1 MNIQSLRLQSI
12 FYKLLILKNMKKV
25 LLFIL
30 FVVLITLGIL
40 FIVQSCAVS
49 KEQYSQNTSSAAPS
63 PPKESA
69 QTSTEVDDAFTYLY
83 DHRSSTHAPFGYPQD
98 NDTLDDFI
106 IEKSQYILSYCGEK
120 NSPNWVAWELN
131 ASWLGDVPRKTG
143 RFLIEPNL
151 PDGYYQVTHDDYT
164 HSGYDRG
171 HLVRSKERTKT
182 IEDNISTFEMGNIVP
197 QTPDL
202 NRGVWLRFEDYC
214 LDKAIKEQKNMYIV
228 AGGIFRDTITLKS
241 EGKVVIPDSCFKIV
255 LFSEET
261 DPARINF
268 DQLETISVAMPN
280 TAGIRGDAWEKYE
293 TTVGRIEQSTGYR
306 FFGKVRLGE

>member
-1 MNIQSLRLQSI
+1 MGVSTFLGLRQAFFDNLV
-12 FYKLLILKNMKKV
+12 LLEGMKKV

-30 FVVLITLGIL
+30 FVGLITIGTV

-49 KEQYSQNTSSAAPS
+49 KEQASQNTAAATTS

-69 QTSTEVDDAFTYLY
+69 ETSKEVDGEFTYLY
-83 DHRSSTHAPFGYPQD
+83 QHRSSIHAPFGYPQD

-106 IEKSQYILSYCGEK
+106 IEKPQYILSYCGEK
-120 NSPNWVAWELN
+120 NLPNWVAWELN
-131 ASWLGDVPRKTG
+131 ASWVGDAPRKSG

-151 PDGYYQVTHDDYT
+151 PDEFYRVSHDDYT

-182 IEDNISTFEMGNIVP
+182 VEDNVSTFEMGNIIP

-214 LDKAIKEQKNMYIV
+214 LDKAMKEYKNMYIV
-228 AGGIFRDTITLKS
+228 AGGIFHDTITLKS
-241 EGKVVIPDSCFKIV
+241 EGKVAIPDSCFKIV
-255 LFSEET
+255 VFSEET
-261 DPARINF
+261 DPTLINF
-268 DQLETISVAMPN
+268 DQLETVSVAMPN

-293 TTVGRIEQSTGYR
+293 TTVGRIEGSTGYR
-306 FFGKVRLGE
+306 FFGRVR